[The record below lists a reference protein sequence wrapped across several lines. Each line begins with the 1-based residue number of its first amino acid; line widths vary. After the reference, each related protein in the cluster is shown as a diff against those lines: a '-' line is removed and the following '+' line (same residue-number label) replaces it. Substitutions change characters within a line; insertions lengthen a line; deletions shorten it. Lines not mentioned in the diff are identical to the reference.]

1 MARKAFYFDSSR
13 CVACKTCQVAC
24 KKKNDLPIGINYR
37 AVASYEVGEFPTA
50 KMYHISHT
58 CNHCLNAAC
67 VENCPTGA
75 MYRDEE
81 DGTVQHDDEAC
92 IGCQTCVNS
101 CPYSAPQ
108 FIEEDKIVQK
118 CDTCRALREAGHDPV
133 CVEACPMRAIEFGDM
148 DELRAAHPNAV
159 SELPCTEA
167 AATTG
172 PNILW
177 EPTRGAQMEAFEPV
191 TL

>member
-1 MARKAFYFDSSR
+1 MGLFHL
-13 CVACKTCQVAC
+13 
-24 KKKNDLPIGINYR
+24 N
-37 AVASYEVGEFPTA
+37 
-50 KMYHISHT
+50 IS
-58 CNHCLNAAC
+58 CNHCESPAC
-67 VENCPTGA
+67 VANCPTGA
-75 MYRDEE
+75 MYKDD